1 LRRQTY
7 LALSYKTGLL
17 LLLSLLIA
25 SQFTFNKQERLKSH
39 KLIEDLFCNGKSF
52 SVFPLKALYQFTNLN
67 AGTFLQAGVAVSKK
81 NFRKAVVRNRIKRVL
96 REAYRL
102 QKKDLQN
109 QLQFKNKQLIIFFIY
124 KVKEMPV
131 MPDIMEK
138 VNAVLLFLQN
148 LLKEEK

>member
-1 LRRQTY
+1 
-7 LALSYKTGLL
+7 LALSYQTGLL

-39 KLIEDLFCNGKSF
+39 KLIEQLFSNGKSF
-52 SVFPLKALYQFTNLN
+52 SVFPIKALYQFTALN
-67 AGTFLQAGVAVSKK
+67 SGTFLQAGVAVSKK
-81 NFRKAVVRNRIKRVL
+81 NFKKAVDRNRVKRLL

-109 QLQFKNKQLIIFFIY
+109 QLQVKNKQLVIFFIY
-124 KVKEMPV
+124 TGKDMPV

-138 VNAVLLFLQN
+138 VNTVLDFLEN
-148 LLKEEK
+148 LVKDEHK